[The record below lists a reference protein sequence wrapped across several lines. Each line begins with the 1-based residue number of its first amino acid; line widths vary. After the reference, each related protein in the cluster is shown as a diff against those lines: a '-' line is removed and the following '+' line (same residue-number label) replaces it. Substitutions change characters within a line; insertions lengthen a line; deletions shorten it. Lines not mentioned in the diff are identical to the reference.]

1 MSNLK
6 RILEYVWV
14 DLEGNLR
21 SKIKVE
27 NGNNLSTDLKKYS
40 MWNFDGSSTGQASS
54 GNVSDVIIR
63 PVRLYNNPLLNHP
76 NTKIVLCECLNAD
89 LRPHLTNSRDKCVK
103 TSEEFSQHECLFGI
117 EQEYT
122 ILQRDGKPY
131 KWLNTLEPGIGR
143 QGSYYC
149 SVGGDRAFGREIA
162 DEHLLACLQA
172 GINICGTNAE
182 VMPSQWEFQIGT
194 CDMLTVSDDL
204 LVARFLLHKITEKYD
219 CCVSF
224 HPKLFAD
231 WNGSG
236 GHTNF
241 STNLMRKRLHTL
253 TMSESKFIRDR
264 TIIDIE
270 KSSDNFKKIYM
281 ETGVRPT
288 AGQYEITG
296 MNYIVDACEKLSK
309 KHVEHITVYGI
320 DNDKRLTGKHETSSI
335 KTFSWGKQNRNGSV
349 RIPLQVCI
357 DNQGYLEDRRPAAN
371 MDPYLVT
378 EIMVRTICSEE

>member
-1 MSNLK
+1 MNSLTTDERK
-6 RILEYVWV
+6 TLIAEYIWV
-14 DLEGNLR
+14 DLNGNLR
-21 SKIKVE
+21 SKIKIIQKSYFYSFTKVE
-27 NGNNLSTDLKKYS
+27 DFPV
-40 MWNFDGSSTGQASS
+40 WNFDGSSTGQASS
-54 GNVSDVIIR
+54 GDVSDVIIR
-63 PVRLYNNPLLNHP
+63 PVRLYKNPFIHSSFGTIL
-76 NTKIVLCECLNAD
+76 VLCECLNAD
-89 LRPHLTNSRDKCVK
+89 LTPHVTNSRDKCVK
-103 TSEEFSQHECLFGI
+103 TSEQFSSYDCLFGI
-117 EQEYT
+117 EQEYV
-122 ILQRDGKPY
+122 ILQRNGIPY
-131 KWLNTLEPGIGR
+131 KWLNIFEPGIGI
-143 QGSYYC
+143 QGPYYC
-149 SVGGDRAFGREIA
+149 SVGGDRSFGREIA
-162 DEHLLACLQA
+162 DEHLLACLHA

-204 LVARFLLHKITEKYD
+204 LVARFILHKITEKYN

-224 HPKLFAD
+224 HPKLFTE

-241 STNLMRKRLHTL
+241 STSEMREKDGL
-253 TMSESKFIRDR
+253 KY
-264 TIIDIE
+264 II
-270 KSSDNFKKIYM
+270 
-281 ETGVRPT
+281 
-288 AGQYEITG
+288 
-296 MNYIVDACEKLSK
+296 DACEKLAK

-335 KTFSWGKQNRNGSV
+335 KSFSWGKQNRNSSV

>member
-1 MSNLK
+1 MSNSK

-27 NGNNLSTDLKKYS
+27 NGANISTDLKDYS
-40 MWNFDGSSTGQASS
+40 IWNFDGSSTGQASS
-54 GNVSDVIIR
+54 GDVSDVIIR
-63 PVRLYNNPLLNHP
+63 PIRLYNNPLLNHP

-89 LRPHLTNSRDKCVK
+89 MSAHATNSRDKCVK
-103 TSEEFSQHECLFGI
+103 TSEKYKKFDCLFGI
-117 EQEYT
+117 EQEYI

-131 KWLNTLEPGIGR
+131 KWLSILEPGLGG
-143 QGSYYC
+143 QGPYYC

-204 LVARFLLHKITEKYD
+204 LVARFLLHKITEKYN

-224 HPKLFAD
+224 HPKLFAA

-241 STNLMRKRLHTL
+241 STNKMRQENGL
-253 TMSESKFIRDR
+253 EN
-264 TIIDIE
+264 II
-270 KSSDNFKKIYM
+270 N
-281 ETGVRPT
+281 
-288 AGQYEITG
+288 
-296 MNYIVDACEKLSK
+296 ACEKLAK
-309 KHVEHITVYGI
+309 KHVEHIAVYGI

-335 KTFSWGKQNRNGSV
+335 HSFSWGKQNRNSSI

>member
-1 MSNLK
+1 MSNSNQ
-6 RILEYVWV
+6 ILEYVWI
-14 DLEGNLR
+14 DLNGNLR
-21 SKIKVE
+21 SKIKV
-27 NGNNLSTDLKKYS
+27 NLKRIEHLQDFPI
-40 MWNFDGSSTGQASS
+40 WNFDGSSTGQASS

-63 PVRLYNNPLLNHP
+63 PVRSYKNPFITNDS
-76 NTKIVLCECLNAD
+76 NSKIVLCECLNTD
-89 LRPHLTNSRDKCVK
+89 LTPHATNSRDKCER
-103 TSEEFSQHECLFGI
+103 TSKQFVNYGCLFGI
-117 EQEYT
+117 EQEYV
-122 ILQRDGKPY
+122 ILHRDGKPY
-131 KWLNTLEPGIGR
+131 KWLNMLEPGIGG
-143 QGSYYC
+143 QGPYYC

-224 HPKLFAD
+224 HPKLFAE

-241 STNLMRKRLHTL
+241 STNLMRRKHQSLLGEKNQFIIERTL
-253 TMSESKFIRDR
+253 
-264 TIIDIE
+264 IDIE
-270 KSSDNFKKIYM
+270 KYSENYKKHYK
-281 ETGVRPT
+281 ETGIAPK
-288 AGQYEITG
+288 ASQYEITG
-296 MNYIVDACEKLSK
+296 MNYIMDACEKLAK
-309 KHVEHITVYGI
+309 KHKEHIEVYGA
-320 DNDKRLTGKHETSSI
+320 DNDKRLTGIHETSNIDS
-335 KTFSWGKQNRNGSV
+335 FSWGKQNRNCSV

-357 DNQGYLEDRRPAAN
+357 DNCGYLEDRRPAAN

-378 EIMVRTICSEE
+378 EIMVRTICSE